1 MSDLS
6 TLSANV
12 TTIDGKFKTNK
23 SPDKDWVPAA
33 ADIFFE
39 LVVVEFFESNLAR
52 FLTIHTYASTYGYL
66 L

>member
-33 ADIFFE
+33 ADI